1 MGLVGNAFQEYDLS
15 RLPGYISVGHTRYS
29 TTGSSNLNNAQP
41 IVSKGVNVEIAL
53 GHNGNVI
60 NAMELREELYDWG
73 ISFDTSADSEI
84 IAHLISN
91 APAQNW
97 ADRAAYVMRK
107 LLSLIHI

>member
-41 IVSKGVNVEIAL
+41 IVSKGINVEIAL

-60 NAMELREELYDWG
+60 NAMELREELHDWG

-84 IAHLISN
+84 IAHLISLVK
-91 APAQNW
+91 
-97 ADRAAYVMRK
+97 AAELIRTQK
-107 LLSLIHI
+107 WLSKNFMIT